1 MLKIIREQKRKLR
14 IPLIIFVAV
23 VSISLVGFFADWGGG
38 GVPPVGEEN
47 QEMEETLQ
55 YQIEYLEDLVS
66 SHEQELEENPGDLE
80 LIMELADT
88 KYQLAYFY
96 HETGN
101 FEATER
107 EYRDCVDLYKK
118 VLDEEPDN
126 FDAVFGLAV
135 AASQLGESELADENF
150 EKAMELDSEDPFL
163 LANYGVHKIISDN
176 DFEGA
181 LELFKKGLELEPED
195 ENLRETLQYYISI
208 TEDELQEE
216 N

>member
-1 MLKIIREQKRKLR
+1 MLKIIRERKKNLR

-23 VSISLVGFFADWGGG
+23 VSISLVGFFANWGA
-38 GVPPVGEEN
+38 PPPTGEEK
-47 QEMEETLQ
+47 QEMEEVLQ

-66 SHEQELEENPGDLE
+66 SYEQELEENPGDLG
-80 LIMELADT
+80 IKMDLADT

-96 HETGN
+96 HEIGN
-101 FEATER
+101 FEGTEK
-107 EYRDCVDLYKK
+107 EYEDCIDLYKE
-118 VLDEEPDN
+118 VLDEEPDK

-135 AASQLGESELADENF
+135 AASQLGKSELADDNF

-163 LANYGVHKIISDN
+163 LANYGVHLIISDN

-195 ENLRETLQYYISI
+195 ENLRETLQHYISI
-208 TEDELQEE
+208 TESELQE
-216 N
+216 